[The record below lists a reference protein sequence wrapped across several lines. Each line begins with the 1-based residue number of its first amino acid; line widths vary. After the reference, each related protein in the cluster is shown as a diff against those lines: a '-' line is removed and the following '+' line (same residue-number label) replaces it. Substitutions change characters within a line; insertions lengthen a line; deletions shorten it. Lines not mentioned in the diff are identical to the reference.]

1 MKIIKNQKGV
11 SPLLGFILMLMIL
24 MISISALQTTFVPSI
39 CKEVEADHM
48 REITGQLIEIR
59 NIPSSTKTLKLDMG
73 IDYPEYIF
81 LITPKS
87 TATTMNVASYNVT
100 IHYNEI
106 LANGTKVE
114 RSENFTSYRIEIAP
128 NYVFYPKN
136 TLILENTAIFKHAG
150 NSYIVMS
157 DQSAFGEEVNFVL
170 LNATFTSIS
179 TTQSIDIISVPSSTG
194 GRILAENLS
203 ISFDSVYPEYW
214 EEIDGYNVT
223 VDGNRVTIQRN
234 DSVLFSLSYVTLYY
248 GTKLSTTSSNPY
260 RIVKVNPLDSFTLKS
275 GETLTLGAKI
285 LDKFNNPVEGITVT
299 VNSTIGEVS
308 PSVLYTDSDGEVYS
322 IFSAGSSGSGVVSFT
337 CSDCTEEET
346 VAYNITVSSSGNA
359 TVSISLSSNPAA
371 TSDGYSSKT
380 IFAYVSSNG
389 EALPGYEVTFAVNN
403 SNANL
408 ASTSETTNYTGYA
421 STVISQSASGKNW
434 YKVYGYAGSVVDYLT
449 VLLNTTPL
457 SNIHILKI
465 YVKNSGNTL
474 TNYPVEIKISNSTL
488 LNMMQSDGSDI
499 RFFENLVNDP
509 YNESTGKIP
518 YWIEEPP
525 STGELDVWVKLN
537 LNSNE
542 NKTIYMYF
550 NASVSS
556 ESNGSAVFQFFDDF
570 DDGDISD
577 WQSTNAN
584 IQARTFNGKKVL
596 KLSPTGPTNYKHF
609 AVPDYTIQLN
619 SSYIV
624 ESHIYDDWPAGSL
637 LFHYV
642 DDGNWWSLELYR
654 GGDKDI
660 FRPYIGNSDKGWVY
674 TQSPC
679 SIQSD
684 TWYKI
689 KVVALPGSYKMYI
702 DDTLKWDKDVGSQ
715 YHLSGYNKVGFVE
728 HKGFGPLYADWI
740 FVREYVETEPSV
752 SIGELIQ

>member
-1 MKIIKNQKGV
+1 MKIIKDEKGV

-48 REITGQLIEIR
+48 REITGQLIEIKEV
-59 NIPSSTKTLKLDMG
+59 PSSTKTLKLDMG
-73 IDYPEYIF
+73 VDYPEYIF

-106 LANGTKVE
+106 LANGTKVKK
-114 RSENFTSYRIEIAP
+114 RENFTSYRIEIAP

-214 EEIDGYNVT
+214 GEIDDYNVT

-234 DSVLFSLSYVTLYY
+234 DSVLFSLSHVTLYY

-285 LDKFNNPVEGITVT
+285 LDKFNNPVEGVTVT
-299 VNSTIGEVS
+299 VNPTIGDVS

-322 IFSAGSSGSGVVSFT
+322 IFSADSSGSGVVSFT

-380 IFAYVSSNG
+380 INAYVSSNG

-421 STVISQSASGKNW
+421 STVISQSVSGKNW
-434 YKVYGYAGSVVDYLT
+434 YKVYGYAGSVVDFLDI
-449 VLLNTTPL
+449 LLNVTPL
-457 SNIHILKI
+457 IWIGQDNGRLQSCDS
-465 YVKNSGNTL
+465 SGSCT
-474 TNYPVEIKISNSTL
+474 
-488 LNMMQSDGSDI
+488 D
-499 RFFENLVNDP
+499 
-509 YNESTGKIP
+509 
-518 YWIEEPP
+518 
-525 STGELDVWVKLN
+525 
-537 LNSNE
+537 
-542 NKTIYMYF
+542 
-550 NASVSS
+550 
-556 ESNGSAVFQFFDDF
+556 
-570 DDGDISD
+570 
-577 WQSTNAN
+577 
-584 IQARTFNGKKVL
+584 
-596 KLSPTGPTNYKHF
+596 H
-609 AVPDYTIQLN
+609 
-619 SSYIV
+619 
-624 ESHIYDDWPAGSL
+624 
-637 LFHYV
+637 
-642 DDGNWWSLELYR
+642 
-654 GGDKDI
+654 GDKGNDI
-660 FRPYIGNSDKGWVY
+660 
-674 TQSPC
+674 
-679 SIQSD
+679 
-684 TWYKI
+684 
-689 KVVALPGSYKMYI
+689 
-702 DDTLKWDKDVGSQ
+702 
-715 YHLSGYNKVGFVE
+715 LSMSNY
-728 HKGFGPLYADWI
+728 
-740 FVREYVETEPSV
+740 
-752 SIGELIQ
+752 